1 MSTKPP
7 TGLGGGPTLLEAERA
22 TYVHPQAICESD
34 QVGPGTKVWAFAH
47 VMKGSV
53 IGSDCNVCDHAFI
66 ESGAVIGDR
75 VTVKNRA
82 MIWDGVVIED
92 DVFVG
97 PGTVFTNDLY
107 PRSHRDPKAP
117 RRRADE
123 WLVRTTVRSGA
134 SIGAGAVI
142 VCGHTIGRFATV
154 GAGAVVTHDVP
165 DHRLVVGNPAR
176 IVAWVSRCGRPL
188 DDQLRCLSCG
198 CQYTV
203 VDGMLRCT

>member
-1 MSTKPP
+1 MSTKSP
-7 TGLGGGPTLLEAERA
+7 TGLGGGPALIEAERA

-75 VTVKNRA
+75 VTIKNRA

-97 PGTVFTNDLY
+97 PGAVFTNDLY

-117 RRRADE
+117 RRRVDE
-123 WLVRTTVRSGA
+123 WLVRTTVRNGA

-188 DDQLRCLSCG
+188 DDHLRCLSCG